1 MEKPIILTDQE
12 QKIAHHLAQGHSYDQ
27 IADRLGVSVNT
38 VRFHIKN
45 LYRKLQVHNKIGVVT
60 SVLRGEI

>member
-1 MEKPIILTDQE
+1 MEKPTTLTDQE
-12 QKIAHHLAQGHSYDQ
+12 RKVAHALAQGSSYDQ
-27 IADRLGVSVNT
+27 IADQLHVSVNT